1 MFSFIQGTLIISNI
15 ILIFLAILYGFLII
29 TKKKKDES
37 IIWIYFIISCSLF
50 FLAELVDFL
59 SKLLFV
65 DVGLI
70 KSILRIMF
78 GTIILLAFIT
88 KYSKI

>member
-1 MFSFIQGTLIISNI
+1 MGEDPIN
-15 ILIFLAILYGFLII
+15 
-29 TKKKKDES
+29 D
-37 IIWIYFIISCSLF
+37 